1 MAEDIA
7 EKQAEHYREVSAKT
21 SSNIEDL
28 FAKIIED
35 LLATNNKKKETV
47 PTLPATES
55 ETKTTAANSEV
66 KAGQTMKLGSMDSKG
81 GVGKAQGGCCQK

>member
-1 MAEDIA
+1 MAEVIA

-28 FAKIIED
+28 FTKIIED

-55 ETKTTAANSEV
+55 ETKSTVANSEV
-66 KAGQTMKLGSMDSKG
+66 KPGQTMKLGSMDSKG
-81 GVGKAQGGCCQK
+81 GQGKVQGGCCQK